1 MTIEIAIVLGLGVL
15 AYLNWK
21 ALQQTELLESIVVQM
36 LLDLGKQGILNVRVQ
51 EEEEEDEDSR
61 DG

>member
-1 MTIEIAIVLGLGVL
+1 MAIEIAIVLGLGVL

-21 ALQQTELLESIVVQM
+21 ALQQTELLESIVAQM

-51 EEEEEDEDSR
+51 EEEEEEGSR
-61 DG
+61 DD